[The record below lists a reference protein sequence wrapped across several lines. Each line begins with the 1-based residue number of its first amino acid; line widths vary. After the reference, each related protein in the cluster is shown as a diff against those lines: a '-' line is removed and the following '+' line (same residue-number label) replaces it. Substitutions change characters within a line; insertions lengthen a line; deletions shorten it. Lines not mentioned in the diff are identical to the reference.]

1 MTMVPRDH
9 LLPVQHPS
17 IFFPAQPTLNVM
29 TLDTCDDRTAGA
41 AFEKA
46 QNLTDRYPG
55 SFVNCSNH
63 AQWASW
69 HLPTLYIKS
78 LCAILTT
85 LIIQELDLYSQYAQ
99 SRFT

>member
-41 AFEKA
+41 AIEKV
-46 QNLTDRYPG
+46 QDPTDSYEE
-55 SFVNCSNH
+55 SFVDCSNQ
-63 AQWASW
+63 AQWVSW
-69 HLPTLYIKS
+69 HLPTLYIKG
-78 LCAILTT
+78 L
-85 LIIQELDLYSQYAQ
+85 
-99 SRFT
+99 